1 MILSRAESPLW
12 GEANAAIATEFVRL
26 WTASTAAGAGR
37 AARAGG
43 PSGEVDYSDEF
54 SRANPRGLGG

>member
-1 MILSRAESPLW
+1 MIFSRAENHLRR
-12 GEANAAIATEFVRL
+12 EANVAIAAEF
-26 WTASTAAGAGR
+26 TAAGPGR

-43 PSGEVDYSDEF
+43 PSGEVGYPDEF